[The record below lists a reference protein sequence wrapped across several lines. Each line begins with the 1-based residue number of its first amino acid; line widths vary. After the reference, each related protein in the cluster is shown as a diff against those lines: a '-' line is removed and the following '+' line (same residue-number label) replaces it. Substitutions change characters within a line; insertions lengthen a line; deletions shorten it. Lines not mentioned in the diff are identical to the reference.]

1 MLLKWLVLGAIVVGV
16 WYGFKAISRRN
27 KADEIARDE
36 KEGIS
41 EMTACSVCGTY
52 VADSQKDCGRA
63 GCPFP
68 A

>member
-1 MLLKWLVLGAIVVGV
+1 MLLKWLVLAAIVAGV
-16 WYGFKAISRRN
+16 WFGYKAISRRN
-27 KADEIARDE
+27 NSDKVAGEE

-52 VADSQKDCGRA
+52 VAESQKDCGQA
-63 GCPFP
+63 GCPYP